1 MSDAYVTRTITLD
14 GVETALV
21 SKPGVFAWDRLDGGT
36 ACLVDAMEI
45 ERCDRVLDLGCG
57 TGLAGVAAARRAP
70 EGKVVLVDADL
81 RAVRSARRT
90 LETNG
95 VDTGEVFLSDGVSR
109 VIGSDLFDVVITNP
123 PFHQGREMDY
133 RVAHQF
139 VRDSREVLRP
149 GGRLFLVSNRFIDYE
164 DLIHETFGS
173 VATACADRSYHVL
186 TAEADQAAPVRCAT

>member
-1 MSDAYVTRTITLD
+1 
-14 GVETALV
+14 
-21 SKPGVFAWDRLDGGT
+21 
-36 ACLVDAMEI
+36 
-45 ERCDRVLDLGCG
+45 VLDLGCG
-57 TGLAGVAAARRAP
+57 TGLAGVAAARRAL
-70 EGKVVLVDADL
+70 EGEVVLVDADL

-109 VIGSDLFDVVITNP
+109 VIDSDLFDVVITNP

-139 VRDSREVLRP
+139 VRDSREVLRA

-164 DLIHETFGS
+164 DLIHKTFGS
-173 VATACADRSYHVL
+173 VATAYADRSYHVL
-186 TAEADQAAPVRCAT
+186 TAEADQAAPVRCAA